1 MSIGAI
7 IVLVTAGCAWW
18 WYASPT
24 AATPEHAQVSQ
35 EVTQETGQIPA
46 PVVATTTSG
55 TPATPVQQA
64 SGYTMADVQGHNSA
78 SSCWSVV
85 DGQVYNLTAWIGRH
99 PGGAEAIES
108 MCGKDGSAAFHGQH
122 GMNRKE
128 AQILETMRLGA
139 LAR

>member
-1 MSIGAI
+1 MLIA
-7 IVLVTAGCAWW
+7 AGCGWW
-18 WYASPT
+18 WYTSSAPI
-24 AATPEHAQVSQ
+24 PENGQVSQ
-35 EVTQETGQIPA
+35 EVMQEAGQTSA
-46 PVVATTTSG
+46 SVVATTTPS
-55 TPATPVQQA
+55 TPATPAQQV

-99 PGGAEAIES
+99 PGGAEAIEGI
-108 MCGKDGSAAFHGQH
+108 CGKDGSAAFHGQH

-128 AQILETMRLGA
+128 VQILETMRLGA